1 MKRCSPKQLNF
12 LRPRESIPTVEV
24 DIDSL
29 PDGNGGCAEL
39 LRSALSSL
47 AARNPKLV
55 GTIYI
60 MVGGSVSFG
69 SRTVSA
75 FIGVAGPKRLL
86 PAVFDALQRLGSVR
100 VRYGEEI
107 DQADGRLEV
116 HIQDGL
122 VWLCEDDATWYAE
135 KHTSSDLPDEINDE
149 FVAQQISNPEDAM
162 GMTEDSDSQLTFDAS
177 SSAKAHMACSK
188 CLLAFEITENSV
200 CDDRCGE
207 CGGKLCSIVEVPE
220 VLVFFEAVIGNWE
233 RVFEIID
240 ENGLNPNLLGCPID
254 KWGFSRNATLM
265 LIAAARLNLD
275 SCRELA
281 NRQANMALG
290 QVRRGNCPPIV
301 WVLLF
306 RDGTQNKER
315 YQVIKFLGETV
326 NEADTTRDGK
336 TALFA
341 ASTGH
346 SLLGW
351 NMHKGHVGL
360 VKLLLSLGA
369 DVMQVDNRGNTAL
382 FYAIEDMRASRTEAN
397 IFVVNLL
404 KEKTIEK
411 VATNLFQKE
420 FAHSFSDSG
429 HFEYSRK
436 HSTMG
441 ESRIAVAPPQLAATD
456 AAGVANGGARSRQRS
471 ARSDAHVS
479 TIRKKIEAHFGLPE
493 GCVAL
498 VDKKNRPLRGDAL
511 IGTVWKHHQ

>member
-1 MKRCSPKQLNF
+1 MKRCSPMQLNF
-12 LRPRESIPTVEV
+12 LRPRGSIPTVEV

-29 PDGNGGCAEL
+29 PDGNRGCAEI
-39 LRSALSSL
+39 LRSALSGL

-69 SRTVSA
+69 LRTVSA
-75 FIGVAGPKRLL
+75 FIGVAGPKQLL
-86 PAVFDALQRLGSVR
+86 PAVFDALQQLGSVR

-107 DQADGRLEV
+107 HQTDGRLEV

-122 VWLCEDDATWYAE
+122 AWQCEDDATWYAE
-135 KHTSSDLPDEINDE
+135 KHTSSDLPDEISDE
-149 FVAQQISNPEDAM
+149 SVAQHISNLADAT
-162 GMTEDSDSQLTFDAS
+162 GMTENSDSQLTFDAS
-177 SSAKAHMACSK
+177 CSAKAHLACRK
-188 CLLAFEITENSV
+188 CLLAFEITANSE

-220 VLVFFEAVIGNWE
+220 VLVFFEAVKGNWE

-240 ENGLNPNLLGCPID
+240 ESSLNPNLLGCPID

-275 SCRELA
+275 SCQKLA
-281 NRQANMALG
+281 YRHANMALG
-290 QVRRGNCPPIV
+290 QVRFGNCPPIV

-306 RDGTQNKER
+306 RYGTHDKER
-315 YQVIKFLGETV
+315 REVIEFLGETV
-326 NEADTTRDGK
+326 NEADTSRGGK

-341 ASTGH
+341 ASTGQ

-351 NMHKGHVGL
+351 NMHRGNIGL
-360 VKLLLSLGA
+360 INLLLTLGA
-369 DVMQVDNRGNTAL
+369 DVLQVDDRGNTAL
-382 FYAIEDMRASRTEAN
+382 FYAIEDMKASRTAAN
-397 IFVVNLL
+397 ISVVKLL

-411 VATNLFQKE
+411 IATNLFQKE
-420 FAHSFSDSG
+420 FAHSFSDNG

-436 HSTMG
+436 QSTMG
-441 ESRIAVAPPQLAATD
+441 ESRIAVAPPQQAATD
-456 AAGVANGGARSRQRS
+456 AEGFANGGARSRQRS